1 MQGVRPRPYGENPS
15 LPGPYENL
23 KTRKQEN
30 MSTSRQ
36 VFSPS
41 QRELL
46 DAVLDRIIP
55 TEGNRPGAGAV
66 GIGDF
71 VESVA
76 VGEPGLI
83 RLFMQGLAA
92 IEIAAAERGAEGFVA
107 LADEAKDASL
117 RSVEASHTNFF
128 DQLVLQVYNGYY
140 TDLTVFDAIGYSVPL
155 PPAPGVKLELLD
167 ETLLEA
173 QRQRPPFWTRV

>member
-1 MQGVRPRPYGENPS
+1 
-15 LPGPYENL
+15 
-23 KTRKQEN
+23 

-36 VFSPS
+36 VFSPA

-46 DAVLDRIIP
+46 DAVLERLIP
-55 TEGNRPGAGAV
+55 PQENRPGAGSL

-76 VGEPGLI
+76 VGEPGLT
-83 RLFMQGLAA
+83 RMFVQGLAA
-92 IEIAAAERGAEGFVA
+92 IEIAAAERGPGGFA
-107 LADEAKDASL
+107 SLSSEDKDATL
-117 RSVEASHTNFF
+117 HAVEQSQGDFF
-128 DQLVLQVYNGYY
+128 DQLILQTYNGYY
-140 TDLTVFDAIGYSVPL
+140 TNLTVFESIGYTLPSVPS
-155 PPAPGVKLELLD
+155 PGAKLDLLD

>member
-1 MQGVRPRPYGENPS
+1 
-15 LPGPYENL
+15 
-23 KTRKQEN
+23 

-36 VFSPS
+36 VFSPA

-55 TEGNRPGAGAV
+55 PEGERPGAGTL

-71 VESVA
+71 VEGVA
-76 VGEPGLI
+76 VGEPGLT
-83 RLFMQGLAA
+83 RLFVQGLAT
-92 IEIAAAERGAEGFVA
+92 IEIAAAERGSGGFAA
-107 LADEAKDASL
+107 LSSEVKDDVL
-117 RSVEASHTNFF
+117 RSVEASRSDFF
-128 DQLVLQVYNGYY
+128 DQLVLQTYNGYY
-140 TDLTVFDAIGYSVPL
+140 TNLTVFESIGYNLPSVPV
-155 PPAPGVKLELLD
+155 PGTKLELLD

>member
-1 MQGVRPRPYGENPS
+1 
-15 LPGPYENL
+15 
-23 KTRKQEN
+23 

-36 VFSPS
+36 VFSPA
-41 QRELL
+41 QRQLL

-55 TEGNRPGAGAV
+55 PADNRPGAGAL

-83 RLFMQGLAA
+83 RLFVQGLAA
-92 IEIAAAERGAEGFVA
+92 IEIAAAERGPDGFAA
-107 LADEAKDASL
+107 LSNETKDEAL
-117 RSVEASHTNFF
+117 RAVEASHAGFF

-140 TDLTVFDAIGYSVPL
+140 TNLTVFDAIDYSLSSPPVPG
-155 PPAPGVKLELLD
+155 AKLELLD

-173 QRQRPPFWTRV
+173 QRQRPPFWTRI

>member
-1 MQGVRPRPYGENPS
+1 
-15 LPGPYENL
+15 
-23 KTRKQEN
+23 

-36 VFSPS
+36 VFSPT
-41 QRELL
+41 QRQLL
-46 DAVLDRIIP
+46 DAALDRIIP
-55 TEGNRPGAGAV
+55 PEGNRPGAGSL

-76 VGEPGLI
+76 IGEPGLI

-92 IEIAAAERGAEGFVA
+92 IEIAAAERGPGGFVT
-107 LADEAKDASL
+107 LPDEGKDAAL
-117 RSVEASHTNFF
+117 QSVEASHADFF
-128 DQLVLQVYNGYY
+128 DQLLLQVYSGYY
-140 TDLTVFDAIGYSVPL
+140 SNLTVFEAIGYTLSSVPV
-155 PPAPGVKLELLD
+155 PGAKLELLD

>member
-1 MQGVRPRPYGENPS
+1 
-15 LPGPYENL
+15 
-23 KTRKQEN
+23 

-36 VFSPS
+36 VFSPA
-41 QRELL
+41 QRQLL

-55 TEGNRPGAGAV
+55 PQENRPGAGSL

-71 VESVA
+71 VEGVA

-92 IEIAAAERGAEGFVA
+92 IEIAAAERGPDGFAA
-107 LADEAKDASL
+107 LSNEAKDDVL
-117 RSVEASHTNFF
+117 RSVEASHADFF
-128 DQLVLQVYNGYY
+128 EQFVLQVYNGYY
-140 TDLTVFDAIGYSVPL
+140 TNLTVFESIGYTLPSV
-155 PPAPGVKLELLD
+155 PAPGTKLELLD
-167 ETLLEA
+167 ESLLEA

>member
-1 MQGVRPRPYGENPS
+1 
-15 LPGPYENL
+15 
-23 KTRKQEN
+23 

-36 VFSPS
+36 VFSPA

-55 TEGNRPGAGAV
+55 PQDKRPGAGSMGV
-66 GIGDF
+66 GDF
-71 VESVA
+71 VEGVA
-76 VGEPGLI
+76 LGEPGLI
-83 RLFMQGLAA
+83 RMFVQGLAT
-92 IEIAAAERGAEGFVA
+92 IEIAAAEQGPGGFA
-107 LADEAKDASL
+107 SLPNEQKDAAL
-117 RSVEASHTNFF
+117 RSVEQSNPDFF

-140 TDLTVFDAIGYSVPL
+140 TDLTIFEAIGYTL
-155 PPAPGVKLELLD
+155 PSTPEPGARLELLD

>member
-1 MQGVRPRPYGENPS
+1 
-15 LPGPYENL
+15 
-23 KTRKQEN
+23 

-36 VFSPS
+36 VFSPA
-41 QRELL
+41 QRQLL

-55 TEGNRPGAGAV
+55 PADNRPGAGSL

-92 IEIAAAERGAEGFVA
+92 IEIAAAERGPEGFAA
-107 LADEAKDASL
+107 LSNDAKDEAL
-117 RSVEASHTNFF
+117 RSVEASHADFF

-140 TDLTVFDAIGYSVPL
+140 TNLTVFDSIGYSVPS
-155 PPAPGVKLELLD
+155 PSVPGVKLELLD

>member
-1 MQGVRPRPYGENPS
+1 
-15 LPGPYENL
+15 
-23 KTRKQEN
+23 
-30 MSTSRQ
+30 MSASRQ
-36 VFSPS
+36 VFSPA

-46 DAVLDRIIP
+46 DSVLDRIIP
-55 TEGNRPGAGAV
+55 PQENRPGAGSLGV
-66 GIGDF
+66 GDF

-92 IEIAAAERGAEGFVA
+92 IEIAAAERGPDGFAA
-107 LADEAKDASL
+107 LSSQEKDAAL
-117 RSVEASHTNFF
+117 RAVETSHANFF

-140 TDLTVFDAIGYSVPL
+140 TNLTVFESIGYTLPSV
-155 PPAPGVKLELLD
+155 PAPGTKLELLD

-173 QRQRPPFWTRV
+173 QRERPPFWTRV

>member
-1 MQGVRPRPYGENPS
+1 
-15 LPGPYENL
+15 
-23 KTRKQEN
+23 

-36 VFSPS
+36 VFSPT
-41 QRELL
+41 QRQLL

-55 TEGNRPGAGAV
+55 PQENRPGAGSL

-71 VESVA
+71 LESVA

-92 IEIAAAERGAEGFVA
+92 IEIAVAARGPRGFAA
-107 LADEAKDASL
+107 LSNDGKDATL
-117 RSVEASHTNFF
+117 RAMEASHADFF

-140 TDLTVFDAIGYSVPL
+140 TNLTVFESIGYNPSFV
-155 PPAPGVKLELLD
+155 PAPATKLDLLD
-167 ETLLEA
+167 ESLLEA
-173 QRQRPPFWTRV
+173 QRQRAPFWTRV

>member
-1 MQGVRPRPYGENPS
+1 
-15 LPGPYENL
+15 
-23 KTRKQEN
+23 
-30 MSTSRQ
+30 MSTSRK
-36 VFSPS
+36 VFSPA

-55 TEGNRPGAGAV
+55 PQESRPGAGSL

-71 VESVA
+71 VEGVA
-76 VGEPGLI
+76 VGEPGLT
-83 RLFMQGLAA
+83 RMFVQGLSA
-92 IEIAAAERGAEGFVA
+92 IEIAAAERGAGGFA
-107 LADEAKDASL
+107 SLPDAAKDDTL
-117 RSVEASHTNFF
+117 RAVEQANADFF

-140 TDLTVFDAIGYSVPL
+140 TNLTVFETIGYNTPSTPE
-155 PPAPGVKLELLD
+155 PGVKLALLD

>member
-1 MQGVRPRPYGENPS
+1 
-15 LPGPYENL
+15 
-23 KTRKQEN
+23 

-36 VFSPS
+36 VFSLA

-46 DAVLDRIIP
+46 DSVLDRIIP
-55 TEGNRPGAGAV
+55 PQENRPGAGAL

-92 IEIAAAERGAEGFVA
+92 IEIAAAERGPDGFAA
-107 LADEAKDASL
+107 LSDDGKDAAL
-117 RSVEASHTNFF
+117 RAVEVSHADFF

-140 TDLTVFDAIGYSVPL
+140 TNLTVFESIGYNL
-155 PPAPGVKLELLD
+155 PSPPVPGVKLELLD

>member
-1 MQGVRPRPYGENPS
+1 
-15 LPGPYENL
+15 
-23 KTRKQEN
+23 

-36 VFSPS
+36 AFSPA

-55 TEGNRPGAGAV
+55 PQENRLGAGSL

-71 VESVA
+71 VEGVA
-76 VGEPGLI
+76 VGEPGLT
-83 RLFMQGLAA
+83 RLFVQGLAA
-92 IEIAAAERGAEGFVA
+92 IEIAAAERGAGGFAA
-107 LADEAKDASL
+107 LSGEARDETLRAVEQANAD
-117 RSVEASHTNFF
+117 FF

-140 TDLTVFDAIGYSVPL
+140 SNLTVFETIGYTL
-155 PPAPGVKLELLD
+155 PSTPQPGVKLELLD

>member
-1 MQGVRPRPYGENPS
+1 
-15 LPGPYENL
+15 
-23 KTRKQEN
+23 

-36 VFSPS
+36 VFSPA

-55 TEGNRPGAGAV
+55 PQEGRPGAGSL

-71 VESVA
+71 VEGVA
-76 VGEPGLI
+76 VGEPGLT
-83 RLFMQGLAA
+83 RLFVHGLSA
-92 IEIAAAERGAEGFVA
+92 IEIAAAERGPDGFAA
-107 LADEAKDASL
+107 LSDEAKDEAL
-117 RSVEASHTNFF
+117 RIVEQSNADFF

-140 TDLTVFDAIGYSVPL
+140 TNLTVIESIRYILPSVPS
-155 PPAPGVKLELLD
+155 PGAKLDLLD

>member
-1 MQGVRPRPYGENPS
+1 
-15 LPGPYENL
+15 
-23 KTRKQEN
+23 

-36 VFSPS
+36 VFSPA
-41 QRELL
+41 QRQLL

-55 TEGNRPGAGAV
+55 PQDNRPGAGSLGV
-66 GIGDF
+66 GDF
-71 VESVA
+71 VEEVA

-92 IEIAAAERGAEGFVA
+92 IEIAAAELGPDGFAA
-107 LADEAKDASL
+107 LSGEAQDEAL
-117 RSVEASHTNFF
+117 RSVETSNTDFF

-140 TDLTVFDAIGYSVPL
+140 TNLTVFDAIGYNLPSVPVEG
-155 PPAPGVKLELLD
+155 AKLELLD
-167 ETLLEA
+167 ESLLEA

>member
-1 MQGVRPRPYGENPS
+1 
-15 LPGPYENL
+15 
-23 KTRKQEN
+23 

-36 VFSPS
+36 VFSPA
-41 QRELL
+41 QRQLL

-55 TEGNRPGAGAV
+55 SQENRPGAGSLGV
-66 GIGDF
+66 GDF

-92 IEIAAAERGAEGFVA
+92 IEIAAAERGPDGFAA
-107 LADEAKDASL
+107 LSNEAKDDAL
-117 RSVEASHTNFF
+117 RSVEASHADFF

-140 TDLTVFDAIGYSVPL
+140 TNLTVFESIGYNLPSV
-155 PPAPGVKLELLD
+155 PAPGTKLELLD
-167 ETLLEA
+167 ESLLEA